1 MTALIMFWIIAIA
14 SLIATIKYKKPLL
27 LSVPFVA
34 MGFYMIIEIARVPL
48 PFWETVQMIFEF
60 R

>member
-1 MTALIMFWIIAIA
+1 MIAIILFWVIAIA

-27 LSVPFVA
+27 LTVPFA
-34 MGFYMIIEIARVPL
+34 AIGFYLIIEIARVPM